1 MGCCCSR
8 RCFEEEN
15 GSIRYRL
22 INGRRY
28 HNLSSS
34 VYFLANDDE
43 EAYRLSRY
51 HDAIKDIWEG
61 PFNSPVEEK
70 LRQGARIVDIG
81 CGSGIWILDMAR
93 QYPNSNFVG
102 IDISPILPTE
112 GLPSNVKFIQYN
124 MVDGLPF
131 EDSSFD
137 LVHQKFMVGA
147 FTEVQ
152 WKEKVIPELIRL
164 VRSDGWIEILE
175 ADAILISDG
184 TVTRRIAKAFHDF
197 LVSKGINPSI
207 GKEIPRIF
215 ENSNVFLEIKH
226 QQKTIKLGKRHGE
239 SGEESLRFYVS
250 GLNSARGTLA
260 NSMNIM
266 PEHYDAL
273 LETMYIEA
281 EKCSTDF
288 IQHRICAH
296 KI

>member
-1 MGCCCSR
+1 
-8 RCFEEEN
+8 
-15 GSIRYRL
+15 
-22 INGRRY
+22 
-28 HNLSSS
+28 
-34 VYFLANDDE
+34 
-43 EAYRLSRY
+43 
-51 HDAIKDIWEG
+51 
-61 PFNSPVEEK
+61 
-70 LRQGARIVDIG
+70 
-81 CGSGIWILDMAR
+81 
-93 QYPNSNFVG
+93 
-102 IDISPILPTE
+102 
-112 GLPSNVKFIQYN
+112 
-124 MVDGLPF
+124 
-131 EDSSFD
+131 DSSFD

-152 WKEKVIPELIRL
+152 WEEKVIPELMRL
-164 VRSDGWIEILE
+164 VRSDGWIEISE

-215 ENSNVFLEIKH
+215 ENSNVFSEIKH
-226 QQKTIKLGKRHGE
+226 QQKTIKLGKKHGE
-239 SGEESLRFYVS
+239 SGKESLRFCVS

-260 NSMNIM
+260 TSMNII

-288 IQHRICAH
+288 IQHRICAR